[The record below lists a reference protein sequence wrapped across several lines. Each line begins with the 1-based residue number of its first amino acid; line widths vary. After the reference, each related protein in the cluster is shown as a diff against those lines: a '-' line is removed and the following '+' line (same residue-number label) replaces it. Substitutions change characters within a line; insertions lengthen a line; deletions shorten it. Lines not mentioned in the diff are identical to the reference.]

1 MSLLAKI
8 KSDSLTARK
17 NHDSFRG
24 TLLTT
29 LYSEAATVGKND
41 GNRETTDT
49 EVVAVVK
56 KFVKGADE
64 TLAILNAD
72 PARNAEAIAII
83 TQEKTILESYL
94 PAQLSEAELQAV
106 LANLVD
112 SLADRSPKQM
122 GAVMKQ
128 LKAIH
133 EGTYDGALASKLIK
147 GMLTG

>member
-106 LANLVD
+106 LVNLVD

-128 LKAIH
+128 LKASH

>member
-128 LKAIH
+128 LKASH